1 MHTIEDWLGSYG
13 DSHRNPVNKTIHR
26 LAVPVIAIDVV
37 GLLCALPTATVL
49 PGVSIVAAT
58 AVVAALLYYARLS
71 PALAIGMALL
81 AMPSLALLGAIHVAL
96 GAAFEPVLA
105 LVFVVAWIAQFIG
118 HSIEGAR
125 PSFFK
130 DLQFL
135 LIGPLWLL
143 ADGYRR
149 MGLRA

>member
-1 MHTIEDWLGSYG
+1 MHTIEDWLHSYG

-26 LAVPVIAIDVV
+26 LAVPVIAVDVV
-37 GLLCALPTATVL
+37 GLLCALPTATIL
-49 PGVSIVAAT
+49 PGVSIVAGA

-71 PALAIGMALL
+71 PALALGMTLL
-81 AMPSLALLGAIHVAL
+81 AIPALAVLGSVHVAL
-96 GAAFEPVLA
+96 GVWFVPALL
-105 LVFVVAWIAQFIG
+105 LVFVVAWIAQFVG

-143 ADGYRR
+143 ADAYRR
-149 MGLRA
+149 VGLRA